1 MFRTLAI
8 IAAISFAIAVF
19 CFAGGIAIAGPEFAK
34 SELWKEF
41 VGNED
46 DLESNGPV
54 VTQSR
59 DLNGFT
65 DVVAS
70 GGLKVNIATG
80 PDFNVEVIG
89 KNPQA
94 VQTEVR
100 GANLVIRPQGH
111 HGWWRSNSLPFV
123 KISMPAIGSINS
135 SAGADVNATGINSA
149 ALTLEASAGAQLQA
163 SGACDALKTEAS
175 SGAQIDA
182 TSLAC
187 KTGNSA
193 VSTGAQ
199 TRIYITGL
207 LNVDA
212 STGGIVHAAGNPTRG
227 QISLST
233 GGMLSP

>member
-8 IAAISFAIAVF
+8 IAAISFIIAVF
-19 CFAGGIAIAGPEFAK
+19 CFAGGIAISGPQFAK

-41 VGNED
+41 AWSEE
-46 DLESNGPV
+46 DLESKGPV

-65 DVVAS
+65 GVVAS
-70 GGLKVNIATG
+70 GGLKVDIAIG
-80 PDFNVEVIG
+80 PDFNIDVIG

-94 VQTEVR
+94 VHMEVR
-100 GANLVIRPQGH
+100 DSRLLIRPQGH
-111 HGWWRSNSLPFV
+111 HSWWRVNSLPLV
-123 KISMPAIGSINS
+123 KISMPTIESINS
-135 SAGADVNATGINSA
+135 SAGANVNVTGINSA
-149 ALTLEASAGAQLQA
+149 TLALEASAGARLQA
-163 SGACDALKTEAS
+163 SGACDTLNTETS
-175 SGAQIDA
+175 TGAQIDA

-187 KTGNSA
+187 KTGNSD

-212 STGGIVHAAGNPTRG
+212 STGGIVYASGNPTKG

-233 GGMLSP
+233 GGTLSP